1 MLLGSHPIRPYPLYL
16 ILECG
21 MSFLLGISY
30 ATLTVYWVISG
41 RLNPLQLLLLG
52 TALEVSYFVFQLPTG
67 ALADLVSRR
76 LCTLAG
82 LFVVGLA
89 LIMEGSSPAFAN
101 LIAAQLVLGLGA
113 ALNSGAEEA
122 WVADELVA
130 QLGDD
135 GMTSVYLR
143 ATQYGLIATVA
154 GSLLSG
160 VIALVG
166 LNLPLLTGGS
176 LICLLAA
183 GAAIVMPENNFRP
196 AAPGLAASLAGA
208 EQTAAGG
215 DRLGARQPGLRQRFA
230 VVAASAWSVLTG
242 QTRATHRA
250 VVAVPGLVL
259 LFGMTLFVG
268 MWSESFD
275 RLWGA
280 FLLRDI
286 KFPQLGGLHPAMWF
300 SLFACLAAV
309 LGLGSTELARR
320 RTERLGPDSVA
331 GGLLLLILGIGGAV
345 VAMATA
351 HSFALVVGAYLAV
364 TVLRPVL
371 DPLLSGWLV
380 TRIEPSVRA
389 TTLSAKEMF
398 DSAGQILGGP
408 AFGVIGTLATIR
420 VALLAG
426 AAALG
431 PAAAC
436 VAAASRRIR
445 PRSSATVAAAESAD
459 EAARSAGADPDP
471 GTDAERQAL
480 A

>member
-1 MLLGSHPIRPYPLYL
+1 MRLGRHPIRPYPLYL

-21 MSFLLGISY
+21 MSSMLGISY

-82 LFVVGLA
+82 LFVIGLA

-122 WVADELVA
+122 WVADELAA

-135 GMTSVYLR
+135 GMTGVYLR

-160 VIALVG
+160 VIALAG

-183 GAAIVMPENNFRP
+183 GAAVVMPENNFRP
-196 AAPGLAASLAGA
+196 AGAGLVASVL
-208 EQTAAGG
+208 
-215 DRLGARQPGLRQRFA
+215 
-230 VVAASAWSVLTG
+230 AASAWSVVKG

-286 KFPQLGGLHPAMWF
+286 RFPQLDGLHPAMWF

-309 LGLGSTELARR
+309 LGLGSTQLARR

-331 GGLLLLILGIGGAV
+331 SGLLVLTLGIGGAV
-345 VAMATA
+345 VAMALA
-351 HSFALVVGAYLAV
+351 HSFAVVVGAYLAV

-371 DPLLSGWLV
+371 DPLLSGWLA

-420 VALLAG
+420 IALLAG

-431 PAAAC
+431 PGAAC

-445 PRSSATVAAAESAD
+445 PRSSATVAAAETAD
-459 EAARSAGADPDP
+459 EAALSAGAGLDH
-471 GTDAERQAL
+471 GIDAERQAP